1 MLKGKSILVVEDETR
16 MQELIGLYLGLED
29 INLFQAYNGRE
40 AYEILANE
48 VVDLILLDVMLPG
61 GESGFQIL
69 EKVREKYDIPVI
81 MLTARSSNEDVIK
94 GLQLGS
100 DDYITKPFDEAVLLA
115 RIEAVLRRSE
125 VTEGASPGFT
135 DGLEIIEDAYRIL
148 YEGNDLPLTR
158 KEFELIVHFINHPGR
173 VFNRDQLMESLWGYD
188 SETED
193 RTIDSHIRNI
203 RDKFRK
209 ISYPI
214 DDHLK
219 TIWGVGYRWEREV

>member
-1 MLKGKSILVVEDETR
+1 MLSGKSILLVEDEAR
-16 MQELIGLYLGLED
+16 MQELIGLYLGEKD
-29 INLFQAYNGRE
+29 IKLLQAYNGRE

-48 VVDLILLDVMLPG
+48 VVDLILLDVMLPA

-100 DDYITKPFDEAVLLA
+100 DDYISKPFDEDVLLA

-125 VTEGASPGFT
+125 AREGPSAGLI
-135 DGLEIIEDAYRIL
+135 DGLEIIEDAYRVL
-148 YEGNDLPLTR
+148 YEGKDLPLTR
-158 KEFELIVHFINHPGR
+158 KEFELLLHFINHPGR

-219 TIWGVGYRWEREV
+219 TIWAVGYRWEREV